1 MQDEAYAALMA
12 SPTSTAAFLPK
23 PTPMSEL
30 LPSAIV
36 SRLEDSR
43 SLVGTDKPQWDMVL
57 HQLEANGGLEGMVVS
72 DVNGLILCMDIRSR
86 AEFSSKVCELML
98 KASLEPDTFTYDLL
112 MLAHA
117 ELTQPL
123 RVRELFQDLKK
134 SKSQSLV
141 TFFPYFFFL
150 SPFSGKDSRL
160 MFLLGGISPTVYT
173 YAHLLKAYACE
184 ADVTS
189 AAEAFRQMH
198 QSGVTPNTVP
208 TLSKLV
214 NPKTA

>member
-1 MQDEAYAALMA
+1 LPDIEITEEMQDEAYAALMA

-43 SLVGTDKPQWDMVL
+43 SLVGTEKPQWDMVL
-57 HQLEANGGLEGMVVS
+57 HQLEANGGLEGMLVS

-141 TFFPYFFFL
+141 TLFPHFFSFSIFWKGFPTDVPLRGHIANGIYLCSPIESLCLRSRCYFCGRSL
-150 SPFSGKDSRL
+150 
-160 MFLLGGISPTVYT
+160 
-173 YAHLLKAYACE
+173 
-184 ADVTS
+184 
-189 AAEAFRQMH
+189 
-198 QSGVTPNTVP
+198 
-208 TLSKLV
+208 
-214 NPKTA
+214 